1 MYVFPPKSSWKPDFS
16 SFFRTNDA
24 PLEHDQPMDEPNEP
38 LECALTLG
46 KQPNGKWQNK
56 QPAVDNKKKIEKKIE
71 KPKTKRGYGKK
82 NERKQR
88 KGIKDIKFCL
98 LGTNSNGLLGKQE
111 SLKSAI
117 NSFKP
122 SVITIQESKLTRKG
136 LIKLKGYQLFE
147 KLRPGGQ
154 GGGLLTAVDEDL
166 LPVLVSTGTEE
177 ETELMTVQIKV
188 GKYDIRIINAYGPQ
202 EAEINTKIFNFW
214 GEVENEVI
222 DAKDNNCMIVLQMD
236 ANAKIGKDK
245 LKDDPNEQ
253 SNNGRIMLEMVER
266 QGLEIANVL
275 EQCQGL
281 ITRERISGNKTEKAV
296 LDYIIVCERMKEFLE
311 KMIVDEER
319 VHVLTKYV
327 NKKTGIKKIVSD
339 HNVMFANFTIK
350 FNRLPW
356 RTRNEFFNF
365 KNAENQKKFF
375 EETSSSCKLSS
386 CFSEKRSFPHN
397 TAIFFKT
404 LNGIFHK
411 TFQKVRITT
420 GGGGRIHGDETL
432 QGLIKLKKD
441 LEIFILN
448 NKCKVGHLIAEKKLE
463 ETEKLL
469 TEKISA
475 KSADIIKEQV
485 GKIETLDGKFSQ
497 IGFWKLKKKFCPQAP
512 DPPMAKRNESGI
524 LVTSPNLLKTLYLQ
538 TYQHRLRQ
546 RDMKPE
552 LRDVYFLKNEL
563 WRSRL
568 DELINEKSDPWDLG
582 QLDKVLK
589 SLKNNKT
596 KDPLGM
602 INEIF
607 KPGIIGADLKKA
619 LIDLF
624 NGVKENS
631 TLPDYMLLE
640 NISSI
645 YKSRGSRFE
654 MENERGI
661 FILTVLKKILDKL
674 MYFDNIDDI
683 DANMSDSNIGGRKER
698 NIKNHL
704 FMIHGIINSVI
715 NGNEDCIDIQIY
727 DIEKAF
733 DGLWLEDC
741 LNDIFDTVPEAN
753 RNDKLALLYE
763 SNRKNMVAINTA
775 VGMTERVNI
784 ANIVQ
789 QGGTWGPIL
798 CSNSIDTLGKKCRDQ
813 GIHNYRYKNISE
825 VLIFAMCDDLNGV
838 AKCGLDSV
846 ALNTFITTQ
855 IELKRLKFHVP
866 NKEGKSKCHKLHVG
880 RNHDT
885 CSVLQVHGTEME
897 SVSHDTYLGDIL
909 SSDGKNTRNIK
920 KRVARGIGI
929 STQIL
934 NLLKSICLG
943 EFYIEIALLL
953 REALF
958 LSSVLTNA
966 EIWYSLTKDE
976 IKELDD
982 LDKTLLRK
990 ILKVPLSTP
999 SEAYFLELGIIPIE
1013 VYIKAR
1019 RIVYLHYVLKR
1030 EENEML
1036 YTFFITQWNNEVE
1049 GDWTKE
1055 IKLNL
1060 EEFGIPCDF
1069 TYLKSMSTLSLKNMV
1084 KRKAKEVALNLLQKK
1099 QNSHSKMN
1107 QLYYSELKLQEYFKM
1122 PGIETKEM
1130 LNLFKWRVR
1139 MAPLGENFRGNKE
1152 NILCPLC
1159 SNHLD
1164 NQPTFLQCEVIK
1176 KELKT
1181 NTKIEDI
1188 YVDKISLETAQIISR
1203 IEDIRKDKLKSMETE

>member
-469 TEKISA
+469 TEKFSA

-624 NGVKENS
+624 KGVKENS